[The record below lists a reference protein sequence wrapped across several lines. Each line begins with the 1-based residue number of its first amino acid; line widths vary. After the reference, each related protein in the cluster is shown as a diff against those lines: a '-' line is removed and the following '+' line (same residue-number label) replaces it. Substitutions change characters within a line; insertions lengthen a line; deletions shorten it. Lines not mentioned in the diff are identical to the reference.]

1 MTYKLLRKTKIDA
14 KYRLMNYCYSKDYAI
29 KLISL
34 YQKRKIIRLG
44 EKRSLMKTALWKIV
58 PITRYEAV
66 MAQKDVPFWQCSK
79 RLF

>member
-1 MTYKLLRKTKIDA
+1 MGYKLLRKTKNDA
-14 KYRLMNYCYSKDYAI
+14 QYRLMNYCYSKEYAI

-58 PITRYEAV
+58 PITRYETV
-66 MAQKDVPFWQCSK
+66 MAQKDVPF
-79 RLF
+79 

>member
-1 MTYKLLRKTKIDA
+1 MGYKLLRKTKIDA

-34 YQKRKIIRLG
+34 YQKRKLIIMG
-44 EKRSLMKTALWKIV
+44 EKKHLNKTALWKIV

-66 MAQKDVPFWQCSK
+66 MAQKDVPF
-79 RLF
+79 

>member
-1 MTYKLLRKTKIDA
+1 MTYKLLRKTKNDA
-14 KYRLMNYCYSKDYAI
+14 EYRLMNYCYSKDYAI

-34 YQKRKIIRLG
+34 YQKRKIIKFG

-66 MAQKDVPFWQCSK
+66 MAQKDVPF
-79 RLF
+79 